1 MHSSSHHW
9 KELSDQLHA
18 TSTFIPQNKIGGG
31 VPQNMDTVCKTKI
44 ISATSRP

>member
-31 VPQNMDTVCKTKI
+31 VPQNEYGRGM
-44 ISATSRP
+44 